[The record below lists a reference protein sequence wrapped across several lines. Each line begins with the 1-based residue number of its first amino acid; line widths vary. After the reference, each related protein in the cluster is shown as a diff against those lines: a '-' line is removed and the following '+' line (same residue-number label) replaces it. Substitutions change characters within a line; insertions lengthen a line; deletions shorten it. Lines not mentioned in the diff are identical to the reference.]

1 MGPGSP
7 ASTRCHWCSSQ
18 NKRTQ
23 HQARWEKKK
32 SASLVG
38 EFCKIPGI
46 FLFKSTNKPVS
57 TSLKHF
63 PFFSPLLCKEEVP
76 LNFSYLQSL
85 LLSAYITCVLL
96 TSLTLCYFFFSVVWN
111 GTVRKRKSSR
121 WAVPLFLSPA
131 VSIQPKILLTPEY
144 SLDGRAGKQH
154 SRRHI
159 SRQGCHSH
167 PEPLL
172 GRTSHSG
179 GRL

>member
-18 NKRTQ
+18 NQRTQ

-38 EFCKIPGI
+38 EFCKIPGS
-46 FLFKSTNKPVS
+46 FLLKSTNKPVS
-57 TSLKHF
+57 TPLKHF
-63 PFFSPLLCKEEVP
+63 PFYPAFCVKKKCHWTLPIYKACRSLLTLPVYSWPPSLSAISSSQWFEMGLSGKERARDKLFPYFFPPLSPFSP
-76 LNFSYLQSL
+76 
-85 LLSAYITCVLL
+85 
-96 TSLTLCYFFFSVVWN
+96 
-111 GTVRKRKSSR
+111 R
-121 WAVPLFLSPA
+121 
-131 VSIQPKILLTPEY
+131 LLTPEY

-167 PEPLL
+167 PEPLP